1 MSQPLLGLEQNNQR
15 HRSALK
21 PTLILM
27 KPVSDSSSEVKSA
40 EPTWMTV
47 VRLLRW
53 DKPAGRL
60 ILMVP
65 ALWAVVLATLSAH
78 LSGEVARRFP
88 DWPLLGIIVLGTLAT
103 SAGGCV
109 VNDLWD
115 KDIDPQVERTKSRPL
130 ASKALSVKV
139 GIAIA
144 LVALFCA
151 WGLSLYLNPLSFW
164 LCVAAVPVIV
174 LYPLAKRVFPIPQLV
189 LSIAWG
195 FAVLIS
201 WSAVAASLT
210 FSTWLLW
217 AATVLWTLGFDT
229 VYAIPDREFDRQL
242 GINSSALFFGAR
254 APQAVGLFFL
264 GTTLMLVWLGVT
276 LPLGL
281 FYWLSVLVAAFF
293 WMRQYRQLSHRINS
307 PKVYGNIFR
316 QNVTIGFILLAGMTL
331 SSLIISP
338 LI

>member
-1 MSQPLLGLEQNNQR
+1 
-15 HRSALK
+15 
-21 PTLILM
+21 M
-27 KPVSDSSSEVKSA
+27 KPVSDSPSEVYST

-47 VRLLRW
+47 IRLLRW

-78 LSGEVARRFP
+78 LAGEVSGRFP
-88 DWPLLGIIVLGTLAT
+88 DWALIGVIVLGTLAT

-115 KDIDPQVERTKSRPL
+115 RDIDPQVERTRNRPL

-151 WGLSLYLNPLSFW
+151 WALSLYLNPLSFW

-174 LYPLAKRVFPIPQLV
+174 LYPLAKRVFPVPQLV

-229 VYAIPDREFDRQL
+229 VYAIPDREFDRKL
-242 GINSSALFFGAR
+242 GVNSSALFFGSR

-264 GTTLMLVWLGVT
+264 GTALMLVWLGTT

-281 FYWLSVLVAAFF
+281 FYWLSVLVAALF
-293 WMRQYRQLSHRINS
+293 WLRQYRQLSHRIKS

-331 SSLIISP
+331 SSLVVSP